1 MNQRKNN
8 TWHVQLLENDFYLGT
23 PGSFDHDF
31 TPLPNNVGGVFF
43 QKTFVW
49 YFVWDYNYNVFIK
62 ITFIHL
68 CF

>member
-43 QKTFVW
+43 QKTFV
-49 YFVWDYNYNVFIK
+49 
-62 ITFIHL
+62 
-68 CF
+68 